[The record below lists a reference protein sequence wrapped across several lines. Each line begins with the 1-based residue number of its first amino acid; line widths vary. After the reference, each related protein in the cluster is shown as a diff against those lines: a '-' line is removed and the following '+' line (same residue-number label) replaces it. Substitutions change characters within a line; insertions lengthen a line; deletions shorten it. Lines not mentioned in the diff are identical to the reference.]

1 MNDYTDPNLELEL
14 LEATAEFKRAA
25 WAKVAATERVQRAA
39 RALAD
44 AGYTLEEGQAIALA
58 GYDDAVLPS

>member
-14 LEATAEFKRAA
+14 LEAADEYKRVA
-25 WAKVAATERVQRAA
+25 WALHAATERVQRAA

-44 AGYTLEEGQAIALA
+44 AGYTLEEGQAIAIA
-58 GYDDAVLPS
+58 GYDDVVLP